1 MAESYEWGDLIQRQI
16 ARLKSVLIHRLIA
29 DHHPLVI
36 ISISSSTRRRR
47 RRRSYAVHIENKR
60 SSSSTPSG
68 IGMAIKAER
77 EGSNKLMN
85 QPLSGVTIRRRVVSG
100 QKMGEK
106 ALSGGEVRLRNEICA
121 TD

>member
-36 ISISSSTRRRR
+36 ISISSSTRRR

-106 ALSGGEVRLRNEICA
+106 ALSGGEVRSAQLTSN
-121 TD
+121 

>member
-1 MAESYEWGDLIQRQI
+1 MAESYEWGDMIQRQI

-47 RRRSYAVHIENKR
+47 SYAVHIENKR
-60 SSSSTPSG
+60 SSSTPSG